1 MANCTRCGEKLPQS
15 AHFCPVCGLD
25 VTPEEQE
32 TTTAPQMEEAS
43 AYDEAPV
50 EQSYEEANQ
59 GQITDDEI
67 QEEPR
72 FNPKYVHN
80 IAMFCHIAA
89 FAGLSAP
96 LVGNI
101 LAPFVLWRLKRRD
114 DPFIDYNGKQAIN
127 FQISMSIGALI
138 VLLIS
143 VVAPPLGYFTFPI
156 IALWIFGIVRASI
169 KANSGIE
176 YRYPLSY
183 AFLK

>member
-1 MANCTRCGEKLPQS
+1 MVNCTRCGEKLPQS

-43 AYDEAPV
+43 AYDEALV

-59 GQITDDEI
+59 GQVTDDEI

-96 LVGNI
+96 LGNI
-101 LAPFVLWRLKRRD
+101 LGPFVLWRLKRRD

-138 VLLIS
+138 VVLIGFPIP
-143 VVAPPLGYFTFPI
+143 VLGWALAFPI
-156 IALWIFGIVRASI
+156 IALWVFGVVRASI
-169 KANSGIE
+169 KANRGIE

-183 AFLK
+183 SFLK